1 MNPWWVT
8 AIAGVVYGC
17 AAFLAIQ
24 FGAAV
29 CANAVPFADGPR
41 PGRPPVVMLVAG
53 SAVCGAALSLRGAD
67 LPSLGL
73 AGLLVSALAAC
84 WYSDVRCGIVP
95 DVFTLVP
102 LGIVLAIA
110 VLMRNPAPFVAAT
123 VVFVPFAVAAML
135 SHGRGMGWG
144 DVKLVAL
151 GAVVLGDRSLL
162 AFSAAC
168 LAAVVVAAVR
178 RRRTEPM
185 AFAPYLASAIAL
197 ALPIFPP
204 AAI

>member
-151 GAVVLGDRSLL
+151 GAAVLPLQTAML
-162 AFSAAC
+162 AFSGAC
-168 LAAVVVAAVR
+168 IVAVVVAAAR
-178 RRRTEPM
+178 RRRTEPV
-185 AFAPYLASAIAL
+185 AFAPYLSAAMAVTL
-197 ALPIFPP
+197 AFPVFP
-204 AAI
+204 Q

>member
-17 AAFLAIQ
+17 ASFLAIQ
-24 FGAAV
+24 LGGAV
-29 CANAVPFADGPR
+29 CAKVVPFADGPR

-53 SAVCGAALSLRGAD
+53 SAICGASLSVRGAD
-67 LPSLGL
+67 VPSLGL
-73 AGLLVSALAAC
+73 AGLLVAALAAC

-95 DVFTLVP
+95 DMFTLVP

-123 VVFVPFAVAAML
+123 VVFVPFAVAAAL

-151 GAVVLGDRSLL
+151 GAAVLPLQSAML
-162 AFSAAC
+162 AFSGAC
-168 LAAVVVAAVR
+168 IVAVVVAAAR
-178 RRRTEPM
+178 RKRTEPV
-185 AFAPYLASAIAL
+185 AFAPYLSAAMAVTL
-197 ALPIFPP
+197 AFPVFP
-204 AAI
+204 Q